1 MSNPILDKIS
11 EQFDGMLEDNA
22 KLRDKVEEMEKQVLG
37 AKKIGKDQAEAEG
50 KINKLESLIK
60 AQDETIQTQSEH
72 LAKIE
77 ADFKAKRFGLSGI
90 DSLVQ
95 AVPEEHRRW
104 ISFAEANRKDD
115 SIGRATDND
124 AVKRIAIGSW
134 FHAAIR
140 SKVAALHGNQVEAQK
155 YHERMDTLA
164 EALGGVSKASL
175 QEDTAIEGGNVVPTI
190 TEAVLGRVIYDNSVI
205 RQTNPTMIQMTAKTH
220 NLPSW
225 DNNFTAYI
233 VAEEGTV
240 TDGLPTTAFG
250 SNVLTARKFAGLA
263 TVSMELMEDNIVN
276 LSDFLLTHI
285 GEMIARREDEEALEG
300 TSVSGFTGGLCFNT
314 SVNTF
319 SHTTDNGVVTAP
331 TLGNAATVAGL
342 STMVKAVYYGEQAH
356 TRQNARWWVHPWI
369 SRDAIQLTTG
379 SAGAPWFPFI
389 WQNQTLGSSLLG
401 YPVNETSI
409 VSKARGTSSNESYIY
424 FGNPRGL
431 VVGDRAGTRF
441 DVDPY
446 GLFTTA
452 QVRLRVIKRTGLL
465 VWVPKMFTKVTGVRV
480 I

>member
-1 MSNPILDKIS
+1 
-11 EQFDGMLEDNA
+11 
-22 KLRDKVEEMEKQVLG
+22 MEKQLLG

-50 KINKLESLIK
+50 KLNRLEQIIK
-60 AQDETIQTQSEH
+60 VQDDTIKSQSEH
-72 LAKIE
+72 LEKIE
-77 ADFKAKRFGLSGI
+77 SEFRAKRFGLSGH
-90 DSLVQ
+90 DSLVD
-95 AVPEEHRRW
+95 AVPEDHRRW
-104 ISFAEANRKDD
+104 ISFVECNRKDD
-115 SIGRATDND
+115 SVGRATDND

-134 FHAAIR
+134 FHSAIR
-140 SKVAALHGNQVEAQK
+140 AKLAAVQGNQLDASK
-155 YHERMDTLA
+155 YYERMQKLT

-175 QEDTAIEGGNVVPTI
+175 QEDTAIEGGNIVPTI

-205 RQTNPTMIQMTAKTH
+205 RKTNPTMIQMTAKTH

-263 TVSMELMEDNIVN
+263 TVSMELLEDNIVN
-276 LSDFLLTHI
+276 VSDFLLTHI
-285 GEMIARREDEEALEG
+285 GEMIARKEDSEALEG
-300 TSVSGFTGGLCFNT
+300 TSVTGFTGGLGTNT

-319 SHTTDNGVVTAP
+319 SHSTDNGVTTAP
-331 TLGNAATVAGL
+331 PLKSTTVNGLTTL
-342 STMVKAVYYGEQAH
+342 VKTVYYGVEAH
-356 TRQNARWWVHPWI
+356 TRENARWWVHPWI

-379 SAGAPWFPFI
+379 SAGSPWFPMV
-389 WQNQTLGSSLLG
+389 WQNQILGSSLLG
-401 YPVNETSI
+401 FPVHETSVI
-409 VSKARGTSSNESYIY
+409 SKGQGTSTNESYIY

-446 GLFTTA
+446 GLFNLA
-452 QVRLRVIKRTGLL
+452 QVRLRIIKRTGLL
-465 VWVPKMFTKVTGVRV
+465 VWVPTLFTKVTGVKCT
-480 I
+480 